1 MNEAAGLPENNAPA
15 SRERLPARAGRL
27 IWQAL
32 RIATPIAVVVVPFG
46 YAITGLHGDV
56 VMGLGCGLAV
66 GVGVGLRGGSSGG
79 PRTGILVG
87 SIVGIITALLAGELP
102 WDGFIM
108 LVAPILGLSVGLI
121 DGLGGPAL
129 SGYRDIGR
137 EALIVSVLLALGFLP
152 VFPFGSAAGLT
163 AILLVPWTV
172 LIAGLLSHSREGWR
186 DARPPR
192 LLVASAVVLQAL
204 VLFTTL
210 GEVLPQTRG
219 IPLAVVAWPI
229 AWSIAIPLAGPVVA
243 FVVGRAATTWL
254 KPRLRMYGRLADY
267 LRVMWIPVGG
277 FAVGYL
283 TIIIVFSGFYGMLE
297 RFRPGAFADPGT
309 GIVDWLSFAFFTA
322 LGQDFITIT
331 PVSVAARMLV
341 GVHLILSAGWALVV
355 VRGSDDVHPAEA
367 GPDRSVDGGPKRRMR
382 GKAGVRMITS
392 PSPRRGCRPCP
403 AN

>member
-46 YAITGLHGDV
+46 YAITGLHSDV
-56 VMGLGCGLAV
+56 LMGLGCALAV

-102 WDGFIM
+102 WDGYMM
-108 LVAPILGLSVGLI
+108 LAAPVAGLSVGLI
-121 DGLGGPAL
+121 DGLRGSAL

-137 EALIVSVLLALGFLP
+137 ETLIVSVLLALGFLP
-152 VFPFGSAAGLT
+152 VSPFGLAAGLT
-163 AILLVPWTV
+163 AIVFIPWTV
-172 LIAGLLSHSREGWR
+172 LIAGLLSHRREGWR

-192 LLVASAVVLQAL
+192 LLVISAVVLQAL
-204 VLFTTL
+204 VVFSALN
-210 GEVLPQTRG
+210 EVLRQIPAG
-219 IPLAVVAWPI
+219 IPATVVAWPI
-229 AWSIAIPLAGPVVA
+229 AWSIAIPLAGPVAA

-254 KPRLRMYGRLADY
+254 KPRLRMYGQLADY

-283 TIIIVFSGFYGMLE
+283 TIIVVFSGFYGMLE
-297 RFRPGAFADPGT
+297 RFHPGAFADPGT

-341 GVHLILSAGWALVV
+341 GVHLILSAGWALVLFAAV
-355 VRGSDDVHPAEA
+355 MTSIRPKL
-367 GPDRSVDGGPKRRMR
+367 DRIAQSMEDQ
-382 GKAGVRMITS
+382 S
-392 PSPRRGCRPCP
+392 SE
-403 AN
+403 